1 MFRLETRWIIFILFF
16 LSWTVLVVMF
26 VRYSAESSALKKLDT
41 NLKEELE
48 NLKSKLNSLE
58 QKIAPS
64 ISDKLRNDNEND
76 ANLFVRRRHVLN
88 ENKQQLFYY
97 LDLNNTHKLRYL
109 NIFIET
115 VLSTDTTTETT
126 FSESTYFPQNQTRL
140 QFFKT
145 FGTLGNHDLFEYV
158 KKLPEDKRKR
168 ILVTGGAG
176 FVGSHLVDSLMLDGH
191 EVIVCDNFYT
201 GRKSNIDHWIGH
213 SNFELLNHDVIDP
226 LTIEVNE
233 IYHLASPASPVH
245 YMSNPIKTIKTNTL
259 GTINM
264 LGLAKRVGAKI
275 LIASTSEIYGDPQ
288 VHPQSESYWG
298 NTNSVGPRSC
308 YDESKRL
315 SESLAIAYDSREN
328 VSIRI
333 ARIFNTYGPRMHPND
348 GRVVSNFLIQ
358 ALSNQ
363 PITVYGSGKQTR
375 SFQYITDLVSGLKK
389 LMESNVTSPVNL
401 GNPNEM
407 TVYSL
412 AMQIKQIAP
421 NSTSSIVF
429 HALPTDD
436 PHRRKPNIDKAMN
449 YLKWRPFV
457 PLLIG
462 LQRTSEY
469 FNQELSFISG

>member
-1 MFRLETRWIIFILFF
+1 MFRLETRCVIITLLF
-16 LSWTVLVVMF
+16 LSWTVLTVLLVK
-26 VRYSAESSALKKLDT
+26 YSTERSAFQKLDT
-41 NLKEELE
+41 NLKEELKI
-48 NLKSKLNSLE
+48 LRTKLDSLE
-58 QKIAPS
+58 QRVSLDNIGNGS
-64 ISDKLRNDNEND
+64 LSDDRYITLE
-76 ANLFVRRRHVLN
+76 RRHILLT
-88 ENKQQLFYY
+88 ENKKKQNKRGENKDNLKYI
-97 LDLNNTHKLRYL
+97 LDTDYSNNQSRDV
-109 NIFIET
+109 NIFVET
-115 VLSTDTTTETT
+115 VPTK
-126 FSESTYFPQNQTRL
+126 SELFPPKQI

-145 FGTLGNHDLFEYV
+145 FGSSGNHELFKYV

-201 GRKSNIDHWIGH
+201 GRKSNIDHWRGH

-275 LIASTSEIYGDPQ
+275 LIASTSEIYGDPE

-298 NTNSVGPRSC
+298 HTNSVGPRSC

-315 SESLAIAYDSREN
+315 SESLAIAYYSREN

-358 ALSNQ
+358 AISNQ
-363 PITVYGSGKQTR
+363 PMTVYGSGQQTR
-375 SFQYITDLVSGLKK
+375 SFQYVTDLVTGLKK
-389 LMESNVTSPVNL
+389 LMDSNVTSPVNL

-407 TVYSL
+407 TIYSL
-412 AMQIKQIAP
+412 ALQIKQIAP
-421 NSTSSIVF
+421 NSTSNIVF
-429 HALPTDD
+429 NVLPTDD
-436 PHRRKPNIDKAMN
+436 PHRRKPNIEKAIN
-449 YLKWRPFV
+449 FLNWKPVV
-457 PLLIG
+457 PLLSG
-462 LQRTSEY
+462 LQRTTEY
-469 FNQELSFISG
+469 FSQELSV

>member
-1 MFRLETRWIIFILFF
+1 MFRLETRWIIFILLF

-26 VRYSAESSALKKLDT
+26 VKYSAESSAMQKLDT
-41 NLKEELE
+41 NLKEELKI
-48 NLKSKLNSLE
+48 LKSKLNIVE
-58 QKIAPS
+58 QKVAPS
-64 ISDKLRNDNEND
+64 ISDNEND
-76 ANLFVRRRHVLN
+76 TNLFVKRRHVLN
-88 ENKQQLFYY
+88 ENAQQFNN
-97 LDLNNTHKLRYL
+97 LNLNTHKLRFL

-115 VLSTDTTTETT
+115 ILTDKTETT
-126 FSESTYFPQNQTRL
+126 SESTYYFQNQTEL

-145 FGTLGNHDLFEYV
+145 FGSLGNHDLFEYV
-158 KKLPEDKRKR
+158 RRLPEDKRKR

-315 SESLAIAYDSREN
+315 SESLAIAYNNREN

-358 ALSNQ
+358 ALSSQ
-363 PITVYGSGKQTR
+363 PMTVYGSGKQTR

-389 LMESNVTSPVNL
+389 LMQSNVTSPVNL

-421 NSTSSIVF
+421 NSTSGIVF
-429 HALPTDD
+429 NLLPTDD
-436 PHRRKPNIDKAMN
+436 PQRRKPNIDKAMN
-449 YLKWRPFV
+449 SLKWRPIV
-457 PLLIG
+457 PLSIG
-462 LQRTSEY
+462 LKRTSEY
-469 FNQELSFISG
+469 FKQELSIIS

>member
-1 MFRLETRWIIFILFF
+1 MFRLETKCILITSLS
-16 LSWTVLVVMF
+16 LSWVVLIVLF
-26 VRYSAESSALKKLDT
+26 IKYSTEKSALNRLHTDLKKELNILKTKLD
-41 NLKEELE
+41 
-48 NLKSKLNSLE
+48 SLE
-58 QKIAPS
+58 QKVQLENFDGTQYDKS
-64 ISDKLRNDNEND
+64 ISLQQRRALIEDEKINFKKKRTKTDKNNVIYFLDTDHKKLR
-76 ANLFVRRRHVLN
+76 
-88 ENKQQLFYY
+88 
-97 LDLNNTHKLRYL
+97 DLNIYV
-109 NIFIET
+109 ET
-115 VLSTDTTTETT
+115 VPIESQLS
-126 FSESTYFPQNQTRL
+126 QNQI

-145 FGTLGNHDLFEYV
+145 FGSLGNYDLFKFV
-158 KKLPEDKRKR
+158 KKISDDKRKR

-201 GRKSNIDHWIGH
+201 GRKSNIDHWQGH
-213 SNFELLNHDVIDP
+213 SNFELLNHDVVDP

-275 LIASTSEIYGDPQ
+275 LIASTSEIYGDPE

-298 NTNSVGPRSC
+298 HTNSIGPRSC

-315 SESLAIAYDSREN
+315 SESLAVAYYSREN

-348 GRVVSNFLIQ
+348 GRVISNFLIQ
-358 ALSNQ
+358 AISNQ
-363 PITVYGSGKQTR
+363 PVTVYGSGQQTR

-389 LMESNVTSPVNL
+389 LMGSNVTSPVNL

-407 TVYSL
+407 TIYSL
-412 AMQIKQIAP
+412 ALQIKRIAP
-421 NSTSSIVF
+421 NSSSNIVF
-429 HALPTDD
+429 NVLPSDD
-436 PHRRKPNIDKAMN
+436 PHRRKPNIEKAIN
-449 YLKWRPFV
+449 SLNWKPV
-457 PLLIG
+457 VSLSKG

-469 FNQELSFISG
+469 FYQELSVN